1 MGQREDKDR
10 PHKVGP
16 YQEQVWKNREQE
28 GERSWKEEICEHQGL
43 DSGCAEGQK
52 GTRRRG
58 LRRNQEGVGTLQ
70 KGKGIVQ
77 PVSVRFDV
85 TKDKLLRS
93 WSFMV
98 QQAPFF
104 PHCVDVTSEMY
115 ISDAVK

>member
-1 MGQREDKDR
+1 MGGGSLFWLQREDKDR

-43 DSGCAEGQK
+43 CRRPRRNSASRASSQS
-52 GTRRRG
+52 RRG
-58 LRRNQEGVGTLQ
+58 RHSTKRQRNCTASERAELAAL
-70 KGKGIVQ
+70 
-77 PVSVRFDV
+77 

-98 QQAPFF
+98 QQGPFF
-104 PHCVDVTSEMY
+104 HIVWM
-115 ISDAVK
+115 